1 MGLFSSKPKNFVGVD
16 IGSTSIK
23 VVELTLD
30 QGRPR
35 LVTYGYSERR
45 SDSKDDGTEPSPQET
60 ADLIRRVMK
69 EAKTSSER
77 VITALPSYSVFSSVL
92 NFPLSLSEKDLPSA
106 IKWEAKKVIPL
117 PIEEMSLSWNKLSET
132 AEEGAKEEEKTE
144 GKNEKAKEKNKKH
157 DKKSKGF
164 SRGKKTKKGNQKI
177 LLTGAPN
184 ALVKKYVEIFKLANL
199 KLVSL
204 ETESFALVRS
214 LVGNDHAPSLIVN
227 FGSVS
232 TTITIVENAIP
243 VLNRSI
249 DMGGTNITTLIAQS
263 LNVSAERAA
272 QFKQDVGLAGAEGSI
287 SKMIEQSLAPIVNE
301 IRYTVNAWQ
310 NQTSG
315 KVTKLILT
323 GGSANLPNLSE
334 FLSGELEVRAFLGD
348 PWARVIYPEDLK
360 PVLNEVGTKFAVSIG
375 LSMRNLV

>member
-1 MGLFSSKPKNFVGVD
+1 MGLLSSKPTGYVGID

-23 VVELTLD
+23 VVELGVE

-35 LVTYGYSERR
+35 LRTYGFSERR
-45 SDSKDDGTEPSPQET
+45 GDSILEGSSKHLEEI
-60 ADLIRRVMK
+60 AELIKKVMK
-69 EAKTSSER
+69 EAKVSSDR

-132 AEEGAKEEEKTE
+132 TEEESADVKT
-144 GKNEKAKEKNKKH
+144 GSD
-157 DKKSKGF
+157 DKK
-164 SRGKKTKKGNQKI
+164 KKASFGRKKSSKKGSQKI

-184 ALVKKYVEIFKLANL
+184 SLVKKYVEIFKLANL

-214 LVGNDHAPSLIVN
+214 LIGNDDSASMVVN

-232 TTITIVENAIP
+232 TTITIVEKAIP

-249 DMGGTNITTLIAQS
+249 DMGGRNVTTLIAKS
-263 LNVSAERAA
+263 LNISEERAS
-272 QFKQDVGLAGAEGSI
+272 QFKQDVGLSDTGEGSLP
-287 SKMIEQSLAPIVNE
+287 KMIEQSLAPVVNE
-301 IRYTVNAWQ
+301 IRYTMNAWQ
-310 NQTSG
+310 NQTGG
-315 KVTKLILT
+315 KVSKLVLT
-323 GGSANLPNLSE
+323 GGSANLPNLAT
-334 FLSGELEVRAFLGD
+334 FLSDELEIRAFLGD
-348 PWARVIYPEDLK
+348 PWARVIYPEELK
-360 PVLNEVGTKFAVSIG
+360 PVLNEVGSKLAVSVG
-375 LSMRNLV
+375 LAMRNIL

>member
-1 MGLFSSKPKNFVGVD
+1 MGLLSSKPKNFVGVD

-23 VVELTLD
+23 VVELTVD

-45 SDSKDDGTEPSPQET
+45 GDVVNDDSPEYLQET
-60 ADLIRRVMK
+60 ADLIRNVMK
-69 EAKTSSER
+69 EARVSSTR
-77 VITALPSYSVFSSVL
+77 IITALPSYSVFSSVL
-92 NFPLSLSEKDLPSA
+92 NFPLSLSDKDLPSA

-117 PIEEMSLSWNKLSET
+117 PIEEMSLSWNKLSEDLDVPPKK
-132 AEEGAKEEEKTE
+132 EEGEEKDE
-144 GKNEKAKEKNKKH
+144 GENDPVKKKKEKHSLRRKKV
-157 DKKSKGF
+157 K
-164 SRGKKTKKGNQKI
+164 RGNQKI

-184 ALVKKYVEIFKLANL
+184 ALVRKYVEIFKLAEL

-214 LVGNDHAPSLIVN
+214 LIGNDKAPAMIVN
-227 FGSVS
+227 LGSVS

-263 LNVSAERAA
+263 LNVSNERAA
-272 QFKQDVGLAGAEGSI
+272 QFKQDVGLADASDGSI
-287 SKMIEQSLAPIVNE
+287 QKMIEQALAPIVNE
-301 IRYTVNAWQ
+301 IRYTMNAWQ
-310 NQTSG
+310 NQTNSRI
-315 KVTKLILT
+315 TKLILT
-323 GGSANLPNLSE
+323 GGSANLPNLGQ
-334 FLSGELEVRAFLGD
+334 FLSQELEMRAFLGD

-360 PVLNEVGTKFAVSIG
+360 PVLNEVGSKLAVSVG
-375 LSMRNLV
+375 LAMRNII